1 MGRLAPIAPRRQSR
15 RGGLDMGDS
24 VGTYGAGLWLER
36 VESALY
42 TALLD
47 AVGAGDH
54 VAAEKWVR
62 LLERLSIV

>member
-1 MGRLAPIAPRRQSR
+1 
-15 RGGLDMGDS
+15 MGDS